1 MITAIFFGMI
11 ITQSVA
17 YLWFQSKAGV
27 VSHRNYMIAH
37 GCFMIGNAAQAIDSS
52 TKGAWASFSIATF
65 YFIVT
70 AVGIM
75 KRHSMKRAGISH
87 LAISGEEVVP
97 DKK

>member
-37 GCFMIGNAAQAIDSS
+37 ACFMVGNAAQAIDSS
-52 TKGAWASFSIATF
+52 TKGAWASFSIASF
-65 YFIVT
+65 YFVIT
-70 AVGIM
+70 GIGIM
-75 KRHSMKRAGISH
+75 KRRSLMRAGVGRR
-87 LAISGEEVVP
+87 AISSEEVVP